1 MYVSRVRFAGGELD
15 GVEVAATQEQAER
28 LPGMSLSV
36 TPGGRLFDR
45 QRQQYVPGVEV
56 LRRPD

>member
-1 MYVSRVRFAGGELD
+1 VRFAGGELD
-15 GVEVAATQEQAER
+15 GLEVAATPEQAER

-45 QRQQYVPGVEV
+45 QRQGPLGDRGARKKAS
-56 LRRPD
+56 RRQR